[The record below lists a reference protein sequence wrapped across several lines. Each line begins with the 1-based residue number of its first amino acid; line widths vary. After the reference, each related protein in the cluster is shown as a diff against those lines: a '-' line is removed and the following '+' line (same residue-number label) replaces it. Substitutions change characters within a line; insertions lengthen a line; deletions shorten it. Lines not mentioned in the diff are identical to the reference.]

1 MSSHPAREVPEG
13 FKGAWFNSKR
23 TNLRHN
29 ITSTYFEG
37 EKAELSALG
46 YSRDK
51 RPEKKQVTIG
61 IATGLTSNRFINIWE
76 PNNQ

>member
-1 MSSHPAREVPEG
+1 MLERYQKVLKEHGLVASEQI
-13 FKGAWFNSKR
+13 
-23 TNLRHN
+23 LD

-46 YSRDK
+46 YSRDR

-61 IATGLTSNRFINIWE
+61 IATGINE
-76 PNNQ
+76 VPCAVTV